1 MDEKPRPGGLSG
13 EEKRIFMDMVRTFP
27 ESTLLCRFVAQSD
40 CTPCVVLW
48 HKWGMTQRTQNCV
61 HACR

>member
-13 EEKRIFMDMVRTFP
+13 EEKRIFMDMVRAFP
-27 ESTLLCRFVAQSD
+27 ESILLIRILAQSD
-40 CTPCVVLW
+40 RRPCVILSRR
-48 HKWGMTQRTQNCV
+48 WGMAHRTQNCV

>member
-27 ESTLLCRFVAQSD
+27 ESILLSRSLAQPD
-40 CTPCVVLW
+40 RTPSVLLW
-48 HKWGMTQRTQNCV
+48 HRSGMTQRTQKCV